1 MSQKALTAIHASPP
15 AHWVGDGFLVQPLFA
30 SLAFGQEVSPF
41 LMLDYAAPHQ
51 FKPSA
56 KPPGVGAHPHR
67 GFETV
72 TIVYEGE
79 VEHRDS
85 AGNAGKIGPGDVQW
99 MTAGSGVLHEEF
111 HSREHAA
118 RGGSVSMAQLWVNLP
133 ASDKKVAPR
142 YQTVLA
148 GTIPTV
154 EIAGGKGALRVV
166 AGAFGEAQGPATTF
180 TSLNV
185 WDVALQ
191 AGASLDLAIAPGD
204 NVLVALLSGEVS
216 VGADK
221 ASGTGLLTFSMAGDS
236 VALRAETDTKLLVL
250 SGRPLA
256 EPIAHYGPFVMNSEA
271 EIREAIDDFR
281 RGKMGRLEEFA

>member
-30 SLAFGQEVSPF
+30 SLAFGEEVSPF

-154 EIAGGKGALRVV
+154 EIADGKGALRVV
-166 AGAFGEAQGPATTF
+166 AGAYGEAKGPAKT
-180 TSLNV
+180 
-185 WDVALQ
+185 
-191 AGASLDLAIAPGD
+191 
-204 NVLVALLSGEVS
+204 
-216 VGADK
+216 
-221 ASGTGLLTFSMAGDS
+221 
-236 VALRAETDTKLLVL
+236 
-250 SGRPLA
+250 
-256 EPIAHYGPFVMNSEA
+256 
-271 EIREAIDDFR
+271 
-281 RGKMGRLEEFA
+281 

>member
-15 AHWVGDGFLVQPLFA
+15 AHWVGDGFLVQALFA

-41 LMLDYAAPHQ
+41 QKLDYDAPHQ
-51 FKPSA
+51 FKPSD
-56 KPPGVGAHPHR
+56 KPPGVGPKPHR

-72 TIVYEGE
+72 TIVNEGE
-79 VEHRDS
+79 LEHRDS
-85 AGNAGKIGPGDVQW
+85 AGNAGKIGAGDVQW

-118 RGGSVSMAQLWVNLP
+118 RGGSASMAQLWVNLP
-133 ASDKKVAPR
+133 ARDKKVEPR

-148 GTIPTV
+148 DTIPTV
-154 EIAGGKGALRVV
+154 EIAGGKGTLRVV
-166 AGAFGEAQGPATTF
+166 AGAYGTTQGPAKTF
-180 TSLNV
+180 TPLSV
-185 WDVALQ
+185 WDVNLK
-191 AGASLDLAIAPGD
+191 AGAELDLAIAQGD
-204 NVLVALLSGEVS
+204 NVLVALLSGDIR

-221 ASGTGLLTFSMAGDS
+221 ATGTGLLTFSQTGDNIVLQAS
-236 VALRAETDTKLLVL
+236 ADTKLLVL

-256 EPIAHYGPFVMNSEA
+256 EPIAHYGPFVMNTEA

-281 RGKMGRLEEFA
+281 RGKMGELEELV

>member
-204 NVLVALLSGEVS
+204 NVLVFRAGRSPNRLRI
-216 VGADK
+216 
-221 ASGTGLLTFSMAGDS
+221 TGPSS
-236 VALRAETDTKLLVL
+236 
-250 SGRPLA
+250 
-256 EPIAHYGPFVMNSEA
+256 
-271 EIREAIDDFR
+271 
-281 RGKMGRLEEFA
+281 